1 MPATCRFTIYCSI
14 QGAIPCQEP
23 RCKPQ
28 KRYISVSSELA
39 FKQPPTLNRQDH
51 DHDDDACTAS
61 YGYGVE
67 QDDDEDD
74 GADDDHEAS
83 CVN

>member
-39 FKQPPTLNRQDH
+39 FKPPTLNRQDH

-74 GADDDHEAS
+74 GADDDHGAS